1 VSEETLVNLSF
12 SVELPTTRVDHPAEF
27 VSGDAVMEVA
37 ATAEAA
43 GFAGVHVTDHP
54 AGDAR
59 WLDAGG
65 HHALDPFVA
74 LSFAAA
80 ATHDLR
86 LLTYVYI
93 AAYRNPFLG
102 AKAVLSLDV
111 LSGGRVTLGTAAGY
125 LKPEF
130 AALGVDFD
138 ERNDLFDENLEVM
151 KRAWSGDDVEHEGPR
166 FRARGVRMRPLPV
179 HRPHP
184 PIWIGGNS
192 ARSVRRAV
200 ESAQGWAPFNTFG
213 YAQASRTAEIDD
225 VEQLASRIDDAR
237 SYAAE
242 IGRTEPLDICFS
254 GGPVA
259 DEELPLAERRSEAQR
274 LGDAGVTWIAVALGG
289 DDRQQLLDSITRF
302 GDEVIAG

>member
-1 VSEETLVNLSF
+1 VNPSF
-12 SVELPTTRVDHPAEF
+12 SLELPTSRVDQPAEF
-27 VSGDAVMEVA
+27 VSGDAVMEIA
-37 ATAEAA
+37 ATAESA

-102 AKAVLSLDV
+102 AKSVLSLDV

-130 AALGVDFD
+130 AALGLDFD

-151 KRAWSGDDVEHEGPR
+151 KRVWSGDDVAYEGR
-166 FRARGVRMRPLPV
+166 HFTSRGVRMRPVPV
-179 HRPHP
+179 QQPHP

-225 VEQLASRIDDAR
+225 VEQLAARIDEAR
-237 SYAAE
+237 AYAAE

-259 DEELPLAERRSEAQR
+259 DEQRSLAARRADAQR

-289 DDRQQLLDSITRF
+289 DDRQQLLDRITRF